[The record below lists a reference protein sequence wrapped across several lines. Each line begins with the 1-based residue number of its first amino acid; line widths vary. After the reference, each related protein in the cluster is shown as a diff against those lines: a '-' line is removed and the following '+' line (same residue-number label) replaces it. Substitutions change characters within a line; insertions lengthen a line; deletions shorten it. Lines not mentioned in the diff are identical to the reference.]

1 MTEAKKYL
9 VELIN
14 SQPDTSTTD
23 DIVKALAVDLVI
35 RRNKD
40 AERFGGREDLVEKP
54 SWRRNLRRH

>member
-14 SQPDTSTTD
+14 RQPDTSTTD

-40 AERFGGREDLVEKP
+40 AERFGARESLVEQS